1 MIGWFREIFCFDDIL
16 ISARSVSGILIR
28 TRPSPVPLTVTPLSK
43 ATKNGEIEN
52 EKLTQILEFVREKNS
67 ENRIRNIFN
76 RIIVAIKANV
86 PRISRKILISS
97 VAWTFS
103 AENKTEES
111 NEIKFLL
118 TSNILQC

>member
-1 MIGWFREIFCFDDIL
+1 MFWQHW
-16 ISARSVSGILIR
+16 
-28 TRPSPVPLTVTPLSK
+28 TPLSK